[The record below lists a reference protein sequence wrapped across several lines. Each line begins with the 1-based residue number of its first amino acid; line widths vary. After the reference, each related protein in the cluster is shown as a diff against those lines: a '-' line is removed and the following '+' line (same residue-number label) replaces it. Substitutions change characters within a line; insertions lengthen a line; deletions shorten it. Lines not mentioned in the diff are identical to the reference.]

1 MRTSIAVA
9 KARQREMQSVLVKKM
24 KEKEGETNNTSASE
38 SVGTSSGTNS
48 TSSQKIN
55 DMIQTVQKEAS
66 LVARLV
72 VEADEKESLLSSS
85 STPAR
90 ATKPNAERKAFKT
103 LENKLPKLMTGLF
116 DGETPELSEYEVAF
130 KEASNFLRAE
140 KASLESKIQ
149 SFDESIEKYRAMFA
163 FIFSNDD
170 VNDEDEDDVR
180 EKENEV
186 RRETNL
192 EVGKKTKDE
201 GGGTAVEA
209 KEEDDGASFAEKFAN
224 FF

>member
-1 MRTSIAVA
+1 
-9 KARQREMQSVLVKKM
+9 
-24 KEKEGETNNTSASE
+24 
-38 SVGTSSGTNS
+38 
-48 TSSQKIN
+48 
-55 DMIQTVQKEAS
+55 MIQTVQKEAS

-90 ATKPNAERKAFKT
+90 ARVLGFWGFATRLNAERKAFKT

-163 FIFSNDD
+163 FIFSSDD

-180 EKENEV
+180 EKENEF
-186 RRETNL
+186 RRETNV
-192 EVGKKTKDE
+192 EVGKKTEDRE
-201 GGGTAVEA
+201 GGGFAKVEV
-209 KEEDDGASFAEKFAN
+209 KEDDDASFAEKFAN